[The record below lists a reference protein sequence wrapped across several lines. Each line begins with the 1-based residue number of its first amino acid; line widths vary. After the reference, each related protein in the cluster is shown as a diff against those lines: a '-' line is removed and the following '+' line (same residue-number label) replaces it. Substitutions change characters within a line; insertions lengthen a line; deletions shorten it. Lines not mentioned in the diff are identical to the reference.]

1 MLTTLINLP
10 FVKLVYRINYKQ
22 GGREMTRVKR
32 FFQDVYKNKTWIL
45 MVLPGVIW
53 FLLFSYL
60 PMFGTVIAFKN
71 FQFHPDGFFA
81 SVINSEW
88 VWFENFEFLFSTN
101 DAFIITRNT
110 ILYNLVFIILG
121 LILAVATAIILNEIT
136 NKKMAKVYQTGMLFP
151 HFLSWVIVSYFVFT
165 FLSVDRGMMNNIL
178 QWFGVPKVSWYSE
191 PEYWPFILVFMSM
204 WKGIGYGSIVYLAAI
219 VGIDRNFYEAA
230 MIDGASKWQQIRH
243 ITIPMITPLIVILT
257 ILNIGKIFNS
267 DFGLF
272 YQVPLDSGSLYPVTN
287 VIDTYVY
294 RGLMTMGE
302 VSMSTAA
309 GLYQSVV
316 GFILVIL
323 TNYIVKRINKDYA
336 LF

>member
-1 MLTTLINLP
+1 
-10 FVKLVYRINYKQ
+10 
-22 GGREMTRVKR
+22 MTRVKR

-178 QWFGVPKVSWYSE
+178 QWFGVEKVSWYSE